1 MMAVEWNKKEDLVAE
16 QAMKHLRI
24 YTPLLASTAKTPKA
38 ELALMLRVQEYC
50 YENMNFLKSFQKII
64 IMLYKSEWIIC
75 SFTGQKESKRDERSK
90 DVRSLSYVG

>member
-24 YTPLLASTAKTPKA
+24 YTTLLASVVKSPKA

-64 IMLYKSEWIIC
+64 IMLYKSECWPVLQ
-75 SFTGQKESKRDERSK
+75 SALKKGARGT
-90 DVRSLSYVG
+90 